1 MRIHVVLFLAA
12 AFALLPFQGLAAD
25 KPIKDVKELAGS
37 WQGWVTAEVGDERA
51 NMIVEPDGRYKAS
64 TTRGTQAEG
73 QFYLQDGKLM
83 YAGPTN
89 GAKTKYIYLHQ
100 HRYGEM
106 SPSNGTITLRSYG
119 EGDNWRQAPVLEG
132 VWGAQVQKVW
142 GWWGAPG
149 HTEGFCSSAK

>member
-83 YAGPTN
+83 YRSSRTMGKATLTEDG
-89 GAKTKYIYLHQ
+89 GKT
-100 HRYGEM
+100 
-106 SPSNGTITLRSYG
+106 TITILPDDPSYRTG
-119 EGDNWRQAPVLEG
+119 
-132 VWGAQVQKVW
+132 
-142 GWWGAPG
+142 
-149 HTEGFCSSAK
+149 SARYERVK